1 MTVTPTPSPSST
13 RTTAVV
19 VVIIAFVAGL
29 FVGIAG
35 DRLYFHRMFP
45 GRRDFGSSRIVERLN
60 RELHLTA
67 DQKSQVQKIVDS
79 HRTRIESIMTPVAKL
94 ELQSRVEILL
104 RARRVS
110 LDLKLR
116 NEDLEAFIQAMSHD
130 LRASVRAVT
139 MFAEAVTINL
149 AGMAGHCESP

>member
-1 MTVTPTPSPSST
+1 M
-13 RTTAVV
+13 TAVV

-45 GRRDFGSSRIVERLN
+45 GRRDFGSSRIMERLN

-79 HRTRIESIMTPVAKL
+79 HRTRIESIMTPVRPEIRK
-94 ELQSRVEILL
+94 ELDATNAEIEKVLTPDQ
-104 RARRVS
+104 RAQFQKMLAHMPRR
-110 LDLKLR
+110 
-116 NEDLEAFIQAMSHD
+116 
-130 LRASVRAVT
+130 
-139 MFAEAVTINL
+139 
-149 AGMAGHCESP
+149 GMPPGPPPH